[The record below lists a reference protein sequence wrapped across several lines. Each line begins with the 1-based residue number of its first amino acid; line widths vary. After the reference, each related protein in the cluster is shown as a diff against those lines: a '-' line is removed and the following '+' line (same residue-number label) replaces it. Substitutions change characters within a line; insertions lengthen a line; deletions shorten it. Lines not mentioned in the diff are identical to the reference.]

1 MALYGEARDISLFRH
16 INRELIHNIIS
27 QQCVLYKYDI
37 EETKVNIYGES
48 AAQKYYHPPV
58 LLYCLIELS
67 GQGYQ
72 SDEFGPNFNWTPTFR
87 FLKDD
92 LLAPTK
98 GLPTAQNDNP
108 YGANI
113 VPQVGDII
121 MYQKAYYEIDNVVI
135 ANFFVGKDP
144 AYPFNDDNGNNYPA
158 SPLNPNPL
166 PETDLDRFG
175 YNVDVICNTHYVPAD
190 KVQIQVERF

>member
-16 INRELIHNIIS
+16 INRELMHNIIS

-58 LLYCLIELS
+58 LLYCLIELA

-72 SDEFGPNFNWTPTFR
+72 DSDFGPNFNWNPTFR
-87 FLKDD
+87 FLRDD
-92 LLAPTK
+92 LLAVS
-98 GLPTAQNDNP
+98 NDNP
-108 YGANI
+108 NGANI

-121 MYQKAYYEIDNVVI
+121 MYQEAYYEVDSTTI

-144 AYPFNDDNGNNYPA
+144 DYPFTDDNGNN
-158 SPLNPNPL
+158 PL
-166 PETDLDRFG
+166 ETDLGDFG
-175 YNVDVICNTHYVPAD
+175 YNVDVICQTHYVPAD
-190 KVQIQVERF
+190 KVQIQLERF